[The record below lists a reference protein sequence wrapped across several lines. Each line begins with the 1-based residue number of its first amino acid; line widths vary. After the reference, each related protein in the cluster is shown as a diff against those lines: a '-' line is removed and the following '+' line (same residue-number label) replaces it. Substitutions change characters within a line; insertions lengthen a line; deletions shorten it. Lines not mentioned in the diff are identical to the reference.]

1 MSWTPANIP
10 DQSGRV
16 AVITGA
22 NSGIGLR
29 TAWHL
34 ADKGAR
40 VVMACRN
47 RDKAEAARRELPGD
61 VEIVDLDLSRQAS
74 IAEAAET
81 LLARHPR
88 LDLLINN
95 AGLMW
100 LREGRTE
107 DGFERQFGTNHLG
120 HFALTARLLPALR
133 DVDGSRV
140 VTVSSIAHR
149 RGRIHFDNLNLDG
162 EYGRQKAYE
171 QSKLANLMFAVE
183 LERRLRD
190 SGARTRSMACHPGIA
205 STNLAGPGIA
215 EESPLG
221 IGRVARWLWPL
232 FTQSAEKG
240 AWPTLYAATDPA
252 ARGGHYYGPVHL
264 REAMG
269 PPGEARP
276 RRYAMDPALGKR
288 LWSLSEDLTG
298 LSFP

>member
-1 MSWTPANIP
+1 MSWSPSEIP
-10 DQSGRV
+10 DQSGRTV
-16 AVITGA
+16 VITGA

-29 TAWHL
+29 AAHHL

-40 VVMACRN
+40 VIMACRN
-47 RDKAEAARRELPGD
+47 LDKAEAARRTLPGD
-61 VEIVDLDLSRQAS
+61 TEIVALDLSRQAS
-74 IAEAAET
+74 AREAADT
-81 LLARHPR
+81 IRSRHDSI
-88 LDLLINN
+88 DLLINN

-107 DGFERQFGTNHLG
+107 DGFERQIGTNHFG
-120 HFALTARLLPALR
+120 HFTFTAGLLPALR
-133 DVDGSRV
+133 EVPGSRI

-162 EYGRQKAYE
+162 EYSRQKAYE

-190 SGARTRSMACHPGIA
+190 AGAQTRSLACHPGLA

-215 EESPLG
+215 GESPLG

-240 AWPTLYAATDPA
+240 AWPTLYAATSERA
-252 ARGGHYYGPVHL
+252 IGGHYYGPVHL

-288 LWSLSEDLTG
+288 LWELSERLTG
-298 LSFP
+298 VAFP

>member
-1 MSWTPANIP
+1 MSWTPSDIP
-10 DQSGRV
+10 DQSGRTV
-16 AVITGA
+16 VITGA

-29 TAWHL
+29 AAFHL
-34 ADKGAR
+34 ADHGAR
-40 VVMACRN
+40 VIMACRN
-47 RDKAEAARRELPGD
+47 RDKAETARRELPGD
-61 VEIVDLDLSRQAS
+61 TDIVELDLSSQAS
-74 IAEAAET
+74 VKRAADT
-81 LLARHPR
+81 LLERHQR

-120 HFALTARLLPALR
+120 HFAFTGHLLPALR
-133 DVDGSRV
+133 AVPGSRV

-149 RGRIHFDNLNLDG
+149 RGRIHFDNINLDR

-183 LERRLRD
+183 LERRLQD
-190 SGARTRSMACHPGIA
+190 SGAQTHSLACHPGIA

-240 AWPTLYAATDPA
+240 AWPTLYAATSKQ
-252 ARGGHYYGPVHL
+252 ARGGQYYGPGHL

-269 PPGEARP
+269 PPGPAKP
-276 RRYAMDPALGKR
+276 RRYAQDPALGKR
-288 LWSLSEDLTG
+288 LWELSETLTG
-298 LSFP
+298 LTYP